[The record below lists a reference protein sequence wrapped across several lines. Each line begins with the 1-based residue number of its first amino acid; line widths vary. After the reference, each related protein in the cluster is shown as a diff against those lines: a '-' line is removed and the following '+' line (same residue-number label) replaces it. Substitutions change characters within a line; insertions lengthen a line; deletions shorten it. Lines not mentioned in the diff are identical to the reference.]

1 MPNFEGTWHFYVT
14 VSPSL
19 RQPLG
24 VFVVDGSAINGA
36 GLGYAYA
43 GTCNAIGQE
52 LIASFTRVTPPL
64 KAPAGP
70 DPWNRPDQPFQVE
83 AHLQMKGDQA
93 LGSITSMAPAG
104 PTYTLIAKRIA
115 DELADAAGCGK
126 H

>member
-1 MPNFEGTWHFYVT
+1 MPSFEGTWHFYVT

-24 VFVVDGSAINGA
+24 VFVVDGSTINGA

-43 GTCNAIGQE
+43 GTCNTVDQE
-52 LIASFTRVTPPL
+52 LIVSFVTVTPPL
-64 KAPAGP
+64 RKLLGP
-70 DPWNRPDQPFQVE
+70 DPWSRPDQPFRIE

-93 LGSITSMAPAG
+93 LGSITSMAPPGA
-104 PTYTLIAKRIA
+104 TYTLIAKRIA
-115 DELADAAGCGK
+115 DELTDAAGHGK